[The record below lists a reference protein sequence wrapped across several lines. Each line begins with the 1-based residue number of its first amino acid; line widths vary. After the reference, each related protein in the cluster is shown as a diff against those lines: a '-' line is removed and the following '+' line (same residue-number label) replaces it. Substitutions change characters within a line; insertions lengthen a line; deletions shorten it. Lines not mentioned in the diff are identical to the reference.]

1 MLPFFQMKKM
11 SQNGEKTLGGKNLWA
26 TVQQSWDVEKGHAWN
41 GLMVQKTILVQIQL
55 VALALV
61 LRSAATT
68 AGQVEK

>member
-1 MLPFFQMKKM
+1 MGYGL
-11 SQNGEKTLGGKNLWA
+11 
-26 TVQQSWDVEKGHAWN
+26 VVVRDVEKGHAWN

-61 LRSAATT
+61 LRSAAAT